1 MEALQSLTLSPFCFS
16 LLFLSLPFI
25 FSFFHSFCPA
35 RIHSSTVT
43 LYPGCRL
50 SSGEDAVWARRQTVS
65 VRIRQWSQVTPILCG
80 GSGSAETGRQL
91 SGFLYVL
98 PTAELFPSCPSPT
111 SLIVEVTSS
120 YACSSMGVHS
130 KTNPMQTASCE
141 PGRPMVFPV
150 YVYL

>member
-1 MEALQSLTLSPFCFS
+1 MEVLKTLVLSPFCFP

-35 RIHSSTVT
+35 LIQSSTVT

-50 SSGEDAVWARRQTVS
+50 SSGEDAAWGRRHTVS
-65 VRIRQWSQVTPILCG
+65 VRIRPWSQATPVLCG

-98 PTAELFPSCPSPT
+98 PTAELSPSRPSPT

-120 YACSSMGVHS
+120 CVCSPMGAHS
-130 KTNPMQTASCE
+130 KTNPMQTASRE

-150 YVYL
+150 YGYL